1 VKMYREPMQPNTQP
15 NTQPRT
21 PVAKDSVPQPR

>member
-1 VKMYREPMQPNTQP
+1 MYREPMQPNTQP